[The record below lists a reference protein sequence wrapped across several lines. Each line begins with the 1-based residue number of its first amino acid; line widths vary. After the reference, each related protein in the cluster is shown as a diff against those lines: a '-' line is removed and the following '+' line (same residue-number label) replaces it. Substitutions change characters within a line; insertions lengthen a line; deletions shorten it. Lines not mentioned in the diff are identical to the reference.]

1 MLRLGYF
8 FRPFIQMSLAILK
21 QPAQQKIYQAVL
33 LVSSSL
39 LVFLAILFPSISN
52 MSDGVLQ
59 EGDVAQQDILAPY
72 MLTYSSQEQTERQKE
87 LAENSVAPVF
97 TPLDTSVARRQL
109 ERLRS
114 TLAFITTIR
123 SDAYATLEQK
133 ETDFAAIQDIRLS
146 PETSQKILGMSAT
159 RWQSVQ
165 QESIVVLEEVMR
177 SSIRENRIEEA
188 RRSVPA
194 LVSLSLL
201 EESAGSV
208 AELVTAF
215 VAPNSFYDE
224 TQTIASRQQIRD
236 AVQPVRRTFAK
247 GETIVQRGQV
257 ISPSVYEAL
266 QAFGLTQIKEYW
278 REFISACVLTIV
290 VHTFF
295 IVYLRRNKKLL
306 NNIRGLTV
314 FAALFWVF
322 LYGARLILP
331 GHIVIP
337 YIYPA
342 VAFSLTIAVLF
353 GREVAV
359 VSTIPLAVLVAYGL
373 PMALDLT
380 LFNILS
386 GFFGVMALRNAQ
398 RVMSFFGAGA
408 AVAISGAAV
417 IFLFRLTDPSSDWQG
432 LLTLGGAAMAGGIV
446 SAGTSLILQFFVA
459 QFLGLTTPLQ
469 LIELS
474 RPDHPL
480 LQYLLR
486 RAPGTYQHSLQ
497 VSNLAEQA
505 AERIGAD
512 TLLTRVG
519 ALYHDVGKALNPIFF
534 IENQPISEINP
545 HHDIDPLVSSAT
557 VIRHVS
563 DGLELARRYRLPWRL
578 RDFIS
583 EHHGTMITRYQYTKA
598 VDAAAGDTS
607 LVNID
612 QFRYPGP
619 RPQSRE
625 TALLMLADSC
635 EARVRA
641 ERPSDEIELRRIVQS
656 SVEDRVKLG
665 ELHDTNLTLRE
676 LDAIV
681 DSFVATLRGI
691 YHPRIEYPE
700 LRPMAASV
708 ESPAPPTQPVPIT
721 EEKPEISS
729 ASVVIHSNR

>member
-1 MLRLGYF
+1 
-8 FRPFIQMSLAILK
+8 
-21 QPAQQKIYQAVL
+21 
-33 LVSSSL
+33 
-39 LVFLAILFPSISN
+39 
-52 MSDGVLQ
+52 
-59 EGDVAQQDILAPY
+59 
-72 MLTYSSQEQTERQKE
+72 
-87 LAENSVAPVF
+87 
-97 TPLDTSVARRQL
+97 
-109 ERLRS
+109 
-114 TLAFITTIR
+114 
-123 SDAYATLEQK
+123 
-133 ETDFAAIQDIRLS
+133 
-146 PETSQKILGMSAT
+146 
-159 RWQSVQ
+159 
-165 QESIVVLEEVMR
+165 
-177 SSIRENRIEEA
+177 
-188 RRSVPA
+188 
-194 LVSLSLL
+194 
-201 EESAGSV
+201 
-208 AELVTAF
+208 
-215 VAPNSFYDE
+215 
-224 TQTIASRQQIRD
+224 
-236 AVQPVRRTFAK
+236 
-247 GETIVQRGQV
+247 
-257 ISPSVYEAL
+257 
-266 QAFGLTQIKEYW
+266 
-278 REFISACVLTIV
+278 
-290 VHTFF
+290 
-295 IVYLRRNKKLL
+295 
-306 NNIRGLTV
+306 
-314 FAALFWVF
+314 
-322 LYGARLILP
+322 
-331 GHIVIP
+331 
-337 YIYPA
+337 
-342 VAFSLTIAVLF
+342 
-353 GREVAV
+353 
-359 VSTIPLAVLVAYGL
+359 
-373 PMALDLT
+373 
-380 LFNILS
+380 
-386 GFFGVMALRNAQ
+386 
-398 RVMSFFGAGA
+398 
-408 AVAISGAAV
+408 
-417 IFLFRLTDPSSDWQG
+417 
-432 LLTLGGAAMAGGIV
+432 MAGGIV